1 VYAPIVSLEED
12 WADVRP
18 PVQKTYFGRRDQD
31 GTAYAGVRLEA
42 PNMVTVNNDL
52 PLRRDLFKHSRA
64 PEWGYLGSG
73 PSQLALAILADFF
86 VDDDDR
92 AMRLRHPFKEAV
104 IARLPET
111 QWELEGAL
119 LHNIIERIE
128 TLDISQEESGA

>member
-1 VYAPIVSLEED
+1 VLTTPTASVYAPIVSLEED

-86 VDDDDR
+86 ATMTTEPCVC
-92 AMRLRHPFKEAV
+92 
-104 IARLPET
+104 
-111 QWELEGAL
+111 
-119 LHNIIERIE
+119 
-128 TLDISQEESGA
+128 DIRSRRP